1 MVSKLRMKMK
11 SILVKVMTM
20 AVMMAAAAGFA
31 GCGNTDDSGK
41 AYLDEINVKDYVKLG
56 EYKGLEI
63 TQAQPEITD
72 EYRDSYI
79 NYMLS
84 LNPEEGVKEGDTVN
98 IDYVG
103 TEDGVAFEGGTAS
116 GTNLTIGSGQ
126 FIPGFEE
133 GLIGAKAGDTLELAL
148 TFPEDYRSPEMAGKA
163 VVFTVTVNT
172 IMAATPRELTD
183 EYVQSLGME
192 MKTADEFK
200 QYIYDMLYEQE
211 MAAYEANVENAVVTS
226 AMEKSEF
233 KKEPPQAMIDR
244 YTDTLT
250 SNLTSEAANYGR
262 TLEEFMQLYYGMD
275 AQTYPEEIRSQ
286 AVKSAQQYIMLK
298 AIADEENLNVSE
310 EELQAEMEEMAEAS
324 GAESV
329 DSFKEKVNDKGY
341 KEYMMGQKVMDMLRE
356 NAVISA
362 E

>member
-1 MVSKLRMKMK
+1 MKMK
-11 SILVKVMTM
+11 LVIVKVMAM
-20 AVMMAAAAGFA
+20 AVMTAAAAGFT
-31 GCGNTDDSGK
+31 GCGDTDDSEK
-41 AYLDEINVKDYVKLG
+41 AYLEEINVKDYVKLG

-103 TEDGVAFEGGTAS
+103 TEDGVPFEGGTAS

-133 GLIGAKAGDTLELAL
+133 GLVGAKAGDTVEIDLS
-148 TFPEDYRSPEMAGKA
+148 FPEDYHSPEMAGKA
-163 VVFTVTVNT
+163 VVFTVTINT
-172 IMAATPRELTD
+172 IMAATPQELTD
-183 EYVQSLGME
+183 EYVQSLAIE
-192 MKTADEFK
+192 AKTVEEFR
-200 QYIYDMLYEQE
+200 QYVYDMLYEQE
-211 MAAYEANVENAVVTS
+211 MVAYESNVENAVV
-226 AMEKSEF
+226 AAALEKSEF
-233 KKEPPQAMIDR
+233 TKEPPQAMIDR
-244 YTDTLT
+244 YADTLT
-250 SNLTSEAANYGR
+250 SNLTSEAAGYGR

-275 AQTYPEEIRSQ
+275 AQTYPQEIKSQ

-298 AIADEENLNVSE
+298 AIADAENLNVSD
-310 EELQAEMEEMAEAS
+310 EELQAEMEKMAEIA
-324 GAESV
+324 GVKSV
-329 DSFKEKVNDKGY
+329 DSFRERVNDKGY